1 MKESIFGR
9 LHLLLGNSSLQTR
22 FLLRV
27 LLPPFVILAVIGVA
41 GFVVLSITV
50 QNSATGELQRAA
62 ATTAAKL
69 EREIALRKTVARST
83 GKQLFAIE
91 SDYQAKKQKLSSDYN
106 ACNKY
111 VKTTNSYVT
120 DVCKLFYAQFAV
132 ANGNL
137 LQAVDE
143 GLTVQQN
150 ELMDA
155 RERSMNQLL
164 RSYVEFFPETSL
176 MLVVSKDGKTTSQAT
191 NGGTILESY
200 ADSIRAI
207 AKKAMT
213 TTTEGIYIA
222 NGVTRQMVFAYPIDQ
237 GAVVASYDL
246 DNAGFLYP
254 SWKGAP
260 IDSTRGYVVIADTK
274 SNIGYPSI
282 KDTNLYQ
289 PALKSSKTTLTS
301 AGVDY
306 LAVSEPVNGTTW
318 RVVASSPKAMAL
330 ETLANAQILAV
341 AVGGLLLISFTWVG
355 SRFVRRTVDSILG
368 LVGGAVVFSSGQLT
382 HRIDTAR
389 MSDKEFSQLAEIMNN
404 MAVKIQAAEDAI
416 VQKDK
421 EFINVATHEIKAP
434 ITAIIGNLSMTLEDG
449 MGQLDETARLL
460 TGQAY
465 SSTIRLRDLVN
476 ELLDIARLESGRA
489 SFNLESLDL
498 TKEISDM
505 ITLQKTPAFEKK
517 ITVAYQPPAQP
528 ITVRADRTKL
538 EIILTNFI
546 SNGIKYNRSPGE
558 LVVSQTLSATHVE
571 IAIRDTGLGIP
582 LEQQAHMFQ
591 KFFRVDAPDR
601 AGIPGTGLGMYITKQ
616 FIEGMGGTLRFE
628 SEHGKGTTFFFT
640 LPLATGNEKAP
651 EQIIPVTRAL

>member
-1 MKESIFGR
+1 MKER
-9 LHLLLGNSSLQTR
+9 LFNKLHLLGNSSLQTR

-27 LLPPFVILAVIGVA
+27 LFPPFLILVFIAIA
-41 GFVVLSITV
+41 GFIVLSISV
-50 QNSATGELQRAA
+50 QSSATNELQRVA

-69 EREIALRKTVARST
+69 EREFALRKTVLRST

-91 SDYQAKKQKLSSDYN
+91 SDYQQKKQKLGTNYD
-106 ACNKY
+106 ACRKFVRSNNNY
-111 VKTTNSYVT
+111 ITE
-120 DVCKLFYAQFAV
+120 VCKPFYEQFAV
-132 ANGNL
+132 AGSNL
-137 LQAVDE
+137 QKAVDD
-143 GLTVQQN
+143 GLTEQQK
-150 ELMDA
+150 ELTDT
-155 RERSMNQLL
+155 RETDMNQLL

-176 MLVVSKDGKTTSQAT
+176 MLVFGKDGKTTSQAT
-191 NGGTILESY
+191 NGGTILESH
-200 ADSIRAI
+200 ADSIRAL

-213 TTTEGIYIA
+213 TTTEGVYIA
-222 NGVTRQMVFAYPIDQ
+222 NGVTRQMVFAYPIDN

-274 SNIGYPSI
+274 SGTGYPSI

-289 PALKSSKTTLTS
+289 PALQSSKTTLTS

-355 SRFVRRTVDSILG
+355 SRFVQRTVDSILG

-404 MAVKIQAAEDAI
+404 MAIKIQAAEDAI

-449 MGQLDETARLL
+449 MGQMDETARLL
-460 TGQAY
+460 AGQAY
-465 SSTIRLRDLVN
+465 TSTIRLRDLVN

-489 SFNLESLDL
+489 QFNLEPINLD
-498 TKEISDM
+498 KEITDM
-505 ITLQKTPAFEKK
+505 LLLQKTPALEKK
-517 ITVAYQPPAQP
+517 ITMTYQPSGQP
-528 ITVRADRTKL
+528 ITVLADKTKL

-546 SNGIKYNRSPGE
+546 SNGIKYNRPSGQ
-558 LVVSQTLSATHVE
+558 LTVTSSVSGTHAEV
-571 IAIRDTGLGIP
+571 AITDTGLGIP
-582 LEQQAHMFQ
+582 ADQQAHMFQ

-601 AGIPGTGLGMYITKQ
+601 AGIPGTGLGMYVTKQ
-616 FIEGMGGTLRFE
+616 FIEGMDGTLRFE

-640 LPLATGNEKAP
+640 VPLATGNEKTP
-651 EQIIPVTRAL
+651 EQIIPVTRA